1 MGFPRERR
9 NVNVGTEYKYGGA
22 GFLSGLITG
31 GVIGAAIGVGIVIVI
46 RDRERLEEISGKAS
60 KMAGVIKDEVYAGS
74 KEIIKHAIDEG
85 KEAVHKT
92 RSEIEERRREKSE
105 E

>member
-9 NVNVGTEYKYGGA
+9 DVKVATEYKYGGA
-22 GFLSGLITG
+22 GFLSGLIVG
-31 GVIGAAIGVGIVIVI
+31 GVVGAAIGVGIVIVI
-46 RDRERLEEISGKAS
+46 RDRERVQEIGGKAG
-60 KMAGVIKDEVYAGS
+60 KMAGVIKDEVFTDG

-92 RSEIEERRREKSE
+92 RSEIEEKLREKRE